1 MVRINEVAAKVG
13 VCVDLDA
20 MGLSDLAGCH
30 IMSGV
35 RFFGHRALQHCI
47 VLGHEIKL
55 RVHIKVEVLLL
66 MERQV
71 FVVAIQERIDVEV
84 FRTKSLPVHVALLFA
99 VRVFP
104 VVTLLI
110 ASQIMRT
117 LLVETII
124 DFECSCSVGEAL
136 LQFFNPFPARL
147 LGVRGA
153 NKDLLAV
160 PIMIVDLYAWVPKH
174 LRLSK
179 SALKSNRG
187 SIVGVVMMM

>member
-1 MVRINEVAAKVG
+1 
-13 VCVDLDA
+13 

-110 ASQIMRT
+110 TSQIMRT

-174 LRLSK
+174 LRLSE